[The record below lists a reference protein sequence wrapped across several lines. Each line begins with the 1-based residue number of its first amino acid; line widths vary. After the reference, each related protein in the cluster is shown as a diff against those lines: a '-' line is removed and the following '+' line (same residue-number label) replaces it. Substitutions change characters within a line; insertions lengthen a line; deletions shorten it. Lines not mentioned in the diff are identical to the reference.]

1 LEGEIN
7 LFELGSILLRKK
19 RIIAYVVGSVVLLAV
34 IILLLIPNKYQSNAS
49 ILPTGETNKLSSLT
63 SLAGLGGLMPVDENS
78 SDLFPTILHSKRIK
92 KAVLDK
98 TYSFATDKKQ
108 VSLKLSD
115 YFHKEDLD
123 KLYKALN
130 GITYIGKDK
139 NTGVISIAVET
150 KYPALSQAIV
160 GTYLEQLE
168 DFNLHKR
175 RTRAKENE
183 LYLAKQ
189 LEIKNN
195 ELNQTENNLEQFQKA
210 NRNWANSDNPEII
223 KALTNLQRDVEVKTK
238 AFVFLTQQYEMAK
251 FEAQKDVPIVQ
262 ILDEPSLPTQKS
274 GPHRTIILLL
284 TAITTLMIT
293 MFFVI
298 LFENIKKKSLAKN
311 DEEYQ
316 VFRNNLSTAFPRL
329 NRLVIHRKIKEGSSI

>member
-1 LEGEIN
+1 MEGEIN

-19 RIIAYVVGSVVLLAV
+19 RIIAYIVGSVVLLT
-34 IILLLIPNKYQSNAS
+34 ILILLLMPNKYQSSAS

-63 SLAGLGGLMPVDENS
+63 SLAGLSNIVPVNENS

-98 TYSFATDKKQ
+98 TYSFTLDKKQ
-108 VSLKLSD
+108 ISLKLSD
-115 YFHKEDLD
+115 YFHKRDKD
-123 KLYKALN
+123 KLYKALDAVTS
-130 GITYIGKDK
+130 ISKDK
-139 NTGVISIAVET
+139 NTGVINIAVET

-160 GTYLEQLE
+160 DTYLEQLE

-183 LYLAKQ
+183 RYLAQQ
-189 LEIKNN
+189 LEVKNN
-195 ELNQTENNLEQFQKA
+195 ELNQAEDNLERFQKA
-210 NRNWANSDNPEII
+210 NRNWAISDNPEII

-238 AFVFLTQQYEMAK
+238 TLVFLTQQYEMAK

-262 ILDEPSLPTQKS
+262 VLDKPSLPTQKS
-274 GPHRTIILLL
+274 GPFRTVILLL
-284 TAITTLMIT
+284 TAITALMIT
-293 MFFVI
+293 IFFVI

-329 NRLVIHRKIKEGSSI
+329 NRLVIHRKIKESSQL